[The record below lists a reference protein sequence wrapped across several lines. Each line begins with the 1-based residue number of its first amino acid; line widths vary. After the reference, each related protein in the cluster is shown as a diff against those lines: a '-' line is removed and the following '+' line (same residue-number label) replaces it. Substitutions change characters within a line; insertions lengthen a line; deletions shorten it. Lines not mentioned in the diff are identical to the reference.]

1 MSPACLA
8 GDLLVPQWLPTFPPS
23 TDKEEY
29 MSPQDSFSDH
39 AEIVNWISK
48 RGGYTTFEEQASV
61 SAAVPPFE
69 FDDDEGDD
77 DFDWE

>member
-1 MSPACLA
+1 
-8 GDLLVPQWLPTFPPS
+8 
-23 TDKEEY
+23 

-39 AEIVNWISK
+39 AEIVHWISK
-48 RGGYTTFEEQASV
+48 RSGFTAFDDMASV
-61 SAAVPPFE
+61 SASVPPFE

>member
-1 MSPACLA
+1 
-8 GDLLVPQWLPTFPPS
+8 
-23 TDKEEY
+23 

-39 AEIVNWISK
+39 AEIVHWISK
-48 RGGYTTFEEQASV
+48 RSGYTTFDDMASV